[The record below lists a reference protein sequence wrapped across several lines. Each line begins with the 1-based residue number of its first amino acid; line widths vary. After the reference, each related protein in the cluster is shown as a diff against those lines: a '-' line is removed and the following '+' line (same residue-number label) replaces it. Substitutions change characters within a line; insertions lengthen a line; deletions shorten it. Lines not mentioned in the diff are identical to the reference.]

1 METVTIDRVEYEALL
16 AAREDL
22 EDLRA
27 FDRAVQADE
36 ESLPAEFV
44 KRALEGESLVRLWRE
59 HRGMTIGELS
69 QKAGVHRTALSSLEN
84 GRRGARTETFKALAD
99 ALGVTVDDLI

>member
-1 METVTIDRVEYEALL
+1 MDTVTIDRVEYEALL

-27 FDRAVQADE
+27 FDRAVQNDE
-36 ESLPAEFV
+36 ESLPAALA
-44 KRALEGESLVRLWRE
+44 KRALEGENLVRLCRE
-59 HRGMTIGELS
+59 HRDMSIGKLAER
-69 QKAGVHRTALSSLEN
+69 AGVHGTALSRIEN
-84 GRRGARTETFKALAD
+84 GSRGARPDTIKALAN